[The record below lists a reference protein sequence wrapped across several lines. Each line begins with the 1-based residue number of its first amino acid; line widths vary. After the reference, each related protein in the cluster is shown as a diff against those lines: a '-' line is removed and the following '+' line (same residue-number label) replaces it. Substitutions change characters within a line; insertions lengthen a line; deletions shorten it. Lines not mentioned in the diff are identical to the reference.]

1 MRKQKYLL
9 STAALSA
16 AMLVTACG
24 EGNDT
29 TDNTTN
35 QNGDTNQGTEVN
47 DTNDNSP
54 ADNNADEAVE
64 NNNLDDDT
72 DTNADTNTDEVDND
86 AADNGSADNNDADE
100 DSTAENNGGEDT
112 SSTLAFGVREFELE
126 IDFQDGSQWEF
137 EYEDD
142 NGETEAEIEKE
153 NGDESERE
161 GSEAIDEMEAM
172 LQELQIFPDTSE
184 DDAIDQVL
192 SYLEITEDELTEFE
206 LEIEYQNG
214 DELEIE
220 RSY

>member
-29 TDNTTN
+29 TDNTAN
-35 QNGDTNQGTEVN
+35 QNGNTNQGTEVN
-47 DTNDNSP
+47 NTDENSP
-54 ADNNADEAVE
+54 ADDTG
-64 NNNLDDDT
+64 NNNLDDT
-72 DTNADTNTDEVDND
+72 DTNADTD
-86 AADNGSADNNDADE
+86 ADN

-142 NGETEAEIEKE
+142 NGETEAEIERE

-161 GSEAIDEMEAM
+161 GSEAIEEMEAM
-172 LQELQIFPDTSE
+172 LQELQIFPDTAE

-192 SYLEITEDELTEFE
+192 SYLDITEDELTEFE

>member
-29 TDNTTN
+29 TDNTAN
-35 QNGDTNQGTEVN
+35 QNGNTNQGTEVN
-47 DTNDNSP
+47 NTDENSP
-54 ADNNADEAVE
+54 ADDTG
-64 NNNLDDDT
+64 NNNLDDT
-72 DTNADTNTDEVDND
+72 DTNADTDADND
-86 AADNGSADNNDADE
+86 AVNNGAADNNAADN

-142 NGETEAEIEKE
+142 NGETEAEIERE

-161 GSEAIDEMEAM
+161 GSEAIEEMEAM
-172 LQELQIFPDTSE
+172 LQELQIFPDTAE

-192 SYLEITEDELTEFE
+192 SYLDITEDELTEFE